1 MLKDDPEYVAFQLGV
16 VGATEVSRVL
26 KLGDDGF
33 VTQTIVNRPNV
44 VVPRIVRPL
53 LRGSAIEFKDVRRFR
68 DGTQRTVPFVAE
80 LSVSN
85 SISDR
90 VDQRGVIT
98 VRNVVVDDTGALRP
112 APPPPRDGE
121 GEIDLST
128 PDLCAS
134 RVATGAVG
142 GRVCEIEC
150 VGEVTCRVGPFSGS
164 GGGGG
169 AQHARR
175 VRSVPEDHG
184 GVERRA
190 QARAREGTDGKTST
204 ARSAAEVSSR
214 TPGGEDGRG
223 ERPRRRGGGDGGRGR
238 GRGDVARDAVV
249 ARVSSREGSH
259 GVVARQGESR
269 AGMGPRNAA
278 GKRRV
283 EAARGATTSRA
294 PTTSTSSENEDGDGP
309 GGSGL
314 ARETTRASVT
324 ARRVLSWYDSAR
336 HVSTRDGSRRF
347 ASGPGVVGVAGSH
360 CLFRSRVG
368 EHGVQ
373 KGSLRE
379 LSVSRTRISR
389 ARKSRSKGGVSG

>member
-1 MLKDDPEYVAFQLGV
+1 MKYRIVTHLPCTAEEYLVLKDDPEYVAFQLGV

-150 VGEVTCRVGPFSGS
+150 VGEVACRVGPFSRKAEEVVVHNMQGACTVGS
-164 GGGGG
+164 RRSWRSGTPR
-169 AQHARR
+169 ARR
-175 VRSVPEDHG
+175 
-184 GVERRA
+184 
-190 QARAREGTDGKTST
+190 ARARRDGW
-204 ARSAAEVSSR
+204 
-214 TPGGEDGRG
+214 EDVDGSVGRG
-223 ERPRRRGGGDGGRGR
+223 GIVEDARRGRRGEARRPRRRGGGDGD
-238 GRGDVARDAVV
+238 GDGD
-249 ARVSSREGSH
+249 E
-259 GVVARQGESR
+259 E
-269 AGMGPRNAA
+269 
-278 GKRRV
+278 
-283 EAARGATTSRA
+283 TSRA
-294 PTTSTSSENEDGDGP
+294 TRWWRA
-309 GGSGL
+309 L
-314 ARETTRASVT
+314 AP
-324 ARRVLSWYDSAR
+324 ARVRTVL
-336 HVSTRDGSRRF
+336 
-347 ASGPGVVGVAGSH
+347 
-360 CLFRSRVG
+360 
-368 EHGVQ
+368 
-373 KGSLRE
+373 
-379 LSVSRTRISR
+379 SR
-389 ARKSRSKGGVSG
+389 ARESLAPGWGPERRREETRRSEPGARRHHAPRRRVPLLRTRTETVPEGRGSRARRRARR

>member
-1 MLKDDPEYVAFQLGV
+1 MKYRIVTHLPCTAEEYLVLKDDPEYVAFQLGV

-85 SISDR
+85 SIGDR
-90 VDQRGVIT
+90 VDQSVIT

-134 RVATGAVG
+134 RVAAGAVG

-150 VGEVTCRVGPFSGS
+150 VGEVTCRVGPFSRKAR
-164 GGGGG
+164 GGGG

-190 QARAREGTDGKTST
+190 RGARARRGTDGKTST

-214 TPGGEDGRG
+214 TPGGKTGRANVLAG
-223 ERPRRRGGGDGGRGR
+223 GGRG
-238 GRGDVARDAVV
+238 
-249 ARVSSREGSH
+249 
-259 GVVARQGESR
+259 
-269 AGMGPRNAA
+269 
-278 GKRRV
+278 
-283 EAARGATTSRA
+283 
-294 PTTSTSSENEDGDGP
+294 
-309 GGSGL
+309 
-314 ARETTRASVT
+314 
-324 ARRVLSWYDSAR
+324 
-336 HVSTRDGSRRF
+336 
-347 ASGPGVVGVAGSH
+347 
-360 CLFRSRVG
+360 
-368 EHGVQ
+368 
-373 KGSLRE
+373 
-379 LSVSRTRISR
+379 
-389 ARKSRSKGGVSG
+389 

>member
-1 MLKDDPEYVAFQLGV
+1 MKYRIVTHLPCTAEEYLVLKDDPEYVAFQLGV

-90 VDQRGVIT
+90 VDQREASSRSAT
-98 VRNVVVDDTGALRP
+98 SSSTTPARSDP

-150 VGEVTCRVGPFSGS
+150 VGEVTCRVGPFSRKAEEVVVHNMQ
-164 GGGGG
+164 G
-169 AQHARR
+169 AHGRFPKIMAEWNAARR
-175 VRSVPEDHG
+175 R
-184 GVERRA
+184 
-190 QARAREGTDGKTST
+190 ARAEGTDGKTST

-214 TPGGEDGRG
+214 TPGGKTGRG
-223 ERPRRRGGGDGGRGR
+223 EASSPAGRGVTATGTGTRRRRARRGGG
-238 GRGDVARDAVV
+238 AR
-249 ARVSSREGSH
+249 
-259 GVVARQGESR
+259 
-269 AGMGPRNAA
+269 
-278 GKRRV
+278 
-283 EAARGATTSRA
+283 
-294 PTTSTSSENEDGDGP
+294 
-309 GGSGL
+309 
-314 ARETTRASVT
+314 
-324 ARRVLSWYDSAR
+324 
-336 HVSTRDGSRRF
+336 
-347 ASGPGVVGVAGSH
+347 
-360 CLFRSRVG
+360 
-368 EHGVQ
+368 
-373 KGSLRE
+373 
-379 LSVSRTRISR
+379 
-389 ARKSRSKGGVSG
+389 

>member
-1 MLKDDPEYVAFQLGV
+1 MRKGGSGRHDVARDVARGTMKYRIVTHLPCTAEEYLVLKDDPEYVAFQLGV

-150 VGEVTCRVGPFSGS
+150 VGEVTCRVGPFSRKAEEVVVHNMQ
-164 GGGGG
+164 G
-169 AQHARR
+169 AYGRFPKIMAEWNAAR
-175 VRSVPEDHG
+175 E
-184 GVERRA
+184 
-190 QARAREGTDGKTST
+190 ARAREGTDGKTST

-214 TPGGEDGRG
+214 TPGGEDGA
-223 ERPRRRGGGDGGRGR
+223 RRGVLAGGEGVDGDGD
-238 GRGDVARDAVV
+238 GD
-249 ARVSSREGSH
+249 E
-259 GVVARQGESR
+259 E
-269 AGMGPRNAA
+269 
-278 GKRRV
+278 
-283 EAARGATTSRA
+283 TSRA
-294 PTTSTSSENEDGDGP
+294 TRWWRA
-309 GGSGL
+309 L
-314 ARETTRASVT
+314 AP
-324 ARRVLSWYDSAR
+324 ARVRTVL
-336 HVSTRDGSRRF
+336 
-347 ASGPGVVGVAGSH
+347 
-360 CLFRSRVG
+360 
-368 EHGVQ
+368 
-373 KGSLRE
+373 
-379 LSVSRTRISR
+379 SR
-389 ARKSRSKGGVSG
+389 ARESLAPGWGPGTPPGRDASKRARGRDDITRPDDEYLF

>member
-1 MLKDDPEYVAFQLGV
+1 MKYRIVTHLPCTAEEYLVLKDDPEYVAFQLGV

-142 GRVCEIEC
+142 GGCARSSAWERWRAAWGRSAE
-150 VGEVTCRVGPFSGS
+150 S
-164 GGGGG
+164 GGGG

-190 QARAREGTDGKTST
+190 RGARARRDGW
-204 ARSAAEVSSR
+204 
-214 TPGGEDGRG
+214 EDVDGSVGRG
-223 ERPRRRGGGDGGRGR
+223 GIVEDARRGRRGEARRPRRRGGGDGDGDGDEETSRATRWWRALAPARVRTVLSRARESLAPGWGPGTPPGRDASKRGR
-238 GRGDVARDAVV
+238 GRDDI
-249 ARVSSREGSH
+249 
-259 GVVARQGESR
+259 
-269 AGMGPRNAA
+269 
-278 GKRRV
+278 
-283 EAARGATTSRA
+283 
-294 PTTSTSSENEDGDGP
+294 
-309 GGSGL
+309 
-314 ARETTRASVT
+314 TRPDDE
-324 ARRVLSWYDSAR
+324 Y
-336 HVSTRDGSRRF
+336 
-347 ASGPGVVGVAGSH
+347 
-360 CLFRSRVG
+360 LF
-368 EHGVQ
+368 
-373 KGSLRE
+373 
-379 LSVSRTRISR
+379 
-389 ARKSRSKGGVSG
+389 